1 MPQRSSV
8 VSRLIMFVGKTLI
21 HVNIRIY
28 LGPNIYFHLRLL
40 YTIVRSDEN
49 ICKFTQH
56 TDGAARREFFE
67 ICTSFLK
74 KAFLK
79 SSTVIKEVWTEFLD
93 RKWQTSVHWDLFGS
107 ESYCWDRPRGIL
119 LPHQLHLKMTVKEQM
134 DGHTVRKIKEQ
145 LCCQCFG
152 KRLSNDET
160 SRWDWSFGGWID
172 RESTCW
178 ILTRRGALLFL
189 STASLTVTAVQYCI
203 ITHTE

>member
-1 MPQRSSV
+1 MVVRLNTSKQVRVPLCPASKLAAAMPQRSSV

-79 SSTVIKEVWTEFLD
+79 SSTVIKEV
-93 RKWQTSVHWDLFGS
+93 
-107 ESYCWDRPRGIL
+107 
-119 LPHQLHLKMTVKEQM
+119 
-134 DGHTVRKIKEQ
+134 
-145 LCCQCFG
+145 
-152 KRLSNDET
+152 
-160 SRWDWSFGGWID
+160 
-172 RESTCW
+172 
-178 ILTRRGALLFL
+178 
-189 STASLTVTAVQYCI
+189 
-203 ITHTE
+203 